1 MDEGKIVGL
10 TLDSGRL
17 NFGLIPATGKPEST
31 ERNDQAKVSAK
42 LKGPNEI

>member
-17 NFGLIPATGKPEST
+17 KLGHVLVAGRPEST
-31 ERNDQAKVSAK
+31 ETNDQAKVSAK